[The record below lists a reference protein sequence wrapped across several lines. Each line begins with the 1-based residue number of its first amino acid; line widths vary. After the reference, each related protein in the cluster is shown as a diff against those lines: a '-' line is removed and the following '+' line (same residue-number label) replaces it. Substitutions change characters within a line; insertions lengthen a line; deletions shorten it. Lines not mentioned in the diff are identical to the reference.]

1 MLAGA
6 ALRKTGEGREFA
18 SVAALEDFIWD
29 NIHQLLGFIPL
40 KRQYVVK
47 NEVCDIL
54 ALDKQKQLVILELKM
69 LRIDKCGWPQSSN
82 QCQVGS

>member
-1 MLAGA
+1 ML
-6 ALRKTGEGREFA
+6 E
-18 SVAALEDFIWD
+18 
-29 NIHQLLGFIPL
+29 FIPL

-54 ALDKQKQLVILELKM
+54 ALDEQKQLVILELKM

-82 QCQVGS
+82 